1 MTPNVDNSLDIDL
14 VAQEQKPSLTW
25 KLDLSSNRIKG
36 MIDNKDA
43 VVQAVEKILLT
54 ERYAYRIY
62 SWNYGAEL
70 QFYIGKDTDFVMAD
84 AEKTIKEALTQDDRI
99 LGVENFTAKLI
110 DLNSVSV
117 SFTVVSVAGN
127 FDYEKEIPV
136 R

>member
-1 MTPNVDNSLDIDL
+1 MTPSVDSSLEIYL

-43 VVQAVEKILLT
+43 ILQAVEKILLT

-70 QFYIGKDTDFVMAD
+70 RFYIGKDTDFVMAD
-84 AEKTIKEALTQDDRI
+84 AEKTIKEALLQDDRI
-99 LGVENFTAKLI
+99 LGVEDFTAKQV
-110 DLNSVSV
+110 DLNSVNV

-127 FDYEKEIPV
+127 FDYQKEIPV
-136 R
+136 L

>member
-1 MTPNVDNSLDIDL
+1 MTPSVDESLNTDL
-14 VAQEQKPSLTW
+14 VSQKQKPSLTW

-36 MIDNKDA
+36 QIDNKDA
-43 VVQAVEKILLT
+43 ILQAVEKILLT

-84 AEKTIKEALTQDDRI
+84 AERTIKEALLQDDRI
-99 LGVENFTAKLI
+99 LDIENFSAKLV
-110 DLNSVSV
+110 DLDSVSV

-127 FDYEKEIPV
+127 FDYKKEIATL
-136 R
+136 

>member
-1 MTPNVDNSLDIDL
+1 MTPSVDESLNTDL

-36 MIDNKDA
+36 QIDNKDA
-43 VVQAVEKILLT
+43 ILQAVEKILLT

-70 QFYIGKDTDFVMAD
+70 QFYIGKDTDFVTAD
-84 AEKTIKEALTQDDRI
+84 AERTIKEALLQDDRI
-99 LGVENFTAKLI
+99 LDIENFAAKLV
-110 DLNSVSV
+110 DLDSVSV

-127 FDYEKEIPV
+127 FDYKKEIATL
-136 R
+136 

>member
-43 VVQAVEKILLT
+43 VMQAVEKILLT

-62 SWNYGAEL
+62 SWNYGTEL

-84 AEKTIKEALTQDDRI
+84 AEKTITEALTQDDRI

-136 R
+136 Q

>member
-1 MTPNVDNSLDIDL
+1 MTPNVDDSLDIDL

-36 MIDNKDA
+36 MIDNKEA
-43 VVQAVEKILLT
+43 VLQAVEKILLT

-62 SWNYGAEL
+62 SWNYGTEL

-84 AEKTIKEALTQDDRI
+84 AEKTITEALTQDDRI

-127 FDYEKEIPV
+127 FDYKKEIPV
-136 R
+136 Q

>member
-62 SWNYGAEL
+62 SWNYGTEL

-84 AEKTIKEALTQDDRI
+84 AEKTITEALTQDDRI

>member
-1 MTPNVDNSLDIDL
+1 MTPSVDEALNANT

-25 KLDLSSNRIKG
+25 KLDLSSNRVKG
-36 MIDNKDA
+36 MIDDKDA
-43 VVQAVEKILLT
+43 ILQAVEKILLT

-70 QFYIGKDTDFVMAD
+70 QFYIGKDTDFVLAD
-84 AEKTIKEALTQDDRI
+84 AERTIREALLQDDRI
-99 LGVENFTAKLI
+99 LDIQDFSTKQV

-127 FDYEKEIPV
+127 FNYKKEV
-136 R
+136 QVL

>member
-84 AEKTIKEALTQDDRI
+84 AEKTITEALTQDDRI

-117 SFTVVSVAGN
+117 SFTVVSTAGN

>member
-25 KLDLSSNRIKG
+25 KLDLSSNRVKG
-36 MIDNKDA
+36 MIDDKDA
-43 VVQAVEKILLT
+43 IFQAVEKILLT

-70 QFYIGKDTDFVMAD
+70 QFYIGKDTDFVLAD
-84 AEKTIKEALTQDDRI
+84 AERTIREALLQDDRI
-99 LGVENFTAKLI
+99 LDIEDFFAKQI

-117 SFTVVSVAGN
+117 SFTVVSVAGSFN
-127 FDYEKEIPV
+127 YKKEV
-136 R
+136 QVL

>member
-62 SWNYGAEL
+62 SWNYGTEL

-84 AEKTIKEALTQDDRI
+84 AEKTITEALTQDDRI

-136 R
+136 L

>member
-1 MTPNVDNSLDIDL
+1 MTPSVDESLNTDL

-36 MIDNKDA
+36 QIDNKDA
-43 VVQAVEKILLT
+43 ILQAVEKILLT

-62 SWNYGAEL
+62 SWNYGVEL

-84 AEKTIKEALTQDDRI
+84 AERTIKEALLQDDRI
-99 LGVENFTAKLI
+99 LDIENFAAKLV
-110 DLNSVSV
+110 DLDSVSV

-127 FDYEKEIPV
+127 FDYKKEIATL
-136 R
+136 